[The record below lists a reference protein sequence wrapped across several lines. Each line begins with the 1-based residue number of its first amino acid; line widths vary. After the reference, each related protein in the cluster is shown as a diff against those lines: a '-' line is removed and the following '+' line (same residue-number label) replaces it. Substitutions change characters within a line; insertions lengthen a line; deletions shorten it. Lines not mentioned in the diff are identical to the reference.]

1 MYSEYWTVI
10 LADREHYLL
19 DSLSFC
25 SSELNCDVMVLSRD
39 LSTYKFRVLA
49 FYLND
54 NAMFFLSRDRKHVQV
69 PRVGRLL
76 KW

>member
-39 LSTYKFRVLA
+39 LSTYKFRVLVI
-49 FYLND
+49 YLNND
-54 NAMFFLSRDRKHVQV
+54 VMFLSRDRKHVQV
-69 PRVGRLL
+69 SCVGRLL
-76 KW
+76 ER